1 MEAFAR
7 SSTTLFAKAN
17 TNKPPS
23 PVKALLGQSSICFVR
38 FGNSNANVHHH
49 TSLLRH
55 KAIRS
60 VRSSETRVLRNSVSA
75 GFVIEPA
82 ASKTV
87 HVQFRL
93 HKKCSYG
100 DNFLLVG
107 NEPIIGQWNPYSAV
121 PLNWSD
127 GNIWTVDLDIPI
139 DRAIQFKF
147 ILKKSTGDLLW
158 QPGPDRILHT
168 WDTNS
173 TITIA
178 EDWKHAKLQKLTEK
192 KNVSQNETLHT
203 KRAATF
209 SDKFATVNGVP
220 TYSSRNEFVFKERA
234 FSSAE
239 GTLLQES
246 QAVCNAND
254 GLCIMTRPTSL
265 GSMEDEDEYCEAEYY
280 DDEYY
285 EDDCE
290 YEDRY
295 EDEDIMFTYEGGRVL
310 VPGLVQGV
318 TGKTIDISTDGSIVV
333 DAREV
338 HSS

>member
-1 MEAFAR
+1 M
-7 SSTTLFAKAN
+7 
-17 TNKPPS
+17 
-23 PVKALLGQSSICFVR
+23 
-38 FGNSNANVHHH
+38 
-49 TSLLRH
+49 SLLN
-55 KAIRS
+55 
-60 VRSSETRVLRNSVSA
+60 LY
-75 GFVIEPA
+75 GF
-82 ASKTV
+82 K
-87 HVQFRL
+87 Q
-93 HKKCSYG
+93 
-100 DNFLLVG
+100 
-107 NEPIIGQWNPYSAV
+107 
-121 PLNWSD
+121 
-127 GNIWTVDLDIPI
+127 DIPI

-203 KRAATF
+203 NRAATF

-220 TYSSRNEFVFKERA
+220 TYSSRNEFAFKERA

-246 QAVCNAND
+246 QAICNAND

>member
-17 TNKPPS
+17 TNKRPS
-23 PVKALLGQSSICFVR
+23 PVKALLSQSSICFVR
-38 FGNSNANVHHH
+38 FWNSNANVHHH

-55 KAIRS
+55 KAFRS
-60 VRSSETRVLRNSVSA
+60 VASSETRVLRNPDSA
-75 GFVIEPA
+75 GIGIEPA
-82 ASKTV
+82 APSKTV
-87 HVQFRL
+87 HVQFQL
-93 HKKCSYG
+93 HKKCRFG

-107 NEPIIGQWNPYSAV
+107 NEPIIGQWNPSSAI

-178 EDWKHAKLQKLTEK
+178 EDWKNAKLQKLTEK
-192 KNVSQNETLHT
+192 KIVSQNETLLT
-203 KRAATF
+203 NQAVTF
-209 SDKFATVNGVP
+209 SDKFASANSIP
-220 TYSSRNEFVFKERA
+220 TYSNKNEFAFKERA
-234 FSSAE
+234 FGSE
-239 GTLLQES
+239 MGLLQES
-246 QAVCNAND
+246 QAVCIADD
-254 GLCIMTRPTSL
+254 GVCIMTRPTSL
-265 GSMEDEDEYCEAEYY
+265 GGMDEDEYY

-285 EDDCE
+285 DDDCE

-318 TGKTIDISTDGSIVV
+318 TGKTIDISADGSIVI
-333 DAREV
+333 DARGE
-338 HSS
+338 HNS

>member
-17 TNKPPS
+17 TNKRPS
-23 PVKALLGQSSICFVR
+23 PVKALLSQSSICFV
-38 FGNSNANVHHH
+38 
-49 TSLLRH
+49 
-55 KAIRS
+55 
-60 VRSSETRVLRNSVSA
+60 LRNPDSA
-75 GFVIEPA
+75 GIGIEPA
-82 ASKTV
+82 APSKTV
-87 HVQFRL
+87 HVQFQL
-93 HKKCSYG
+93 HKKCRFG

-107 NEPIIGQWNPYSAV
+107 NEPIIGQWNPSSAI

-178 EDWKHAKLQKLTEK
+178 EDWKNAKLQKLTEK
-192 KNVSQNETLHT
+192 KIVSQNETLLT
-203 KRAATF
+203 NQAVTF
-209 SDKFATVNGVP
+209 SDKFASANSIP
-220 TYSSRNEFVFKERA
+220 TYSNKNEFAFKERA
-234 FSSAE
+234 FGSE
-239 GTLLQES
+239 MGLLQES
-246 QAVCNAND
+246 QAVCIADD
-254 GLCIMTRPTSL
+254 GVCIMTRPTSL
-265 GSMEDEDEYCEAEYY
+265 GGMDEDEYY

-285 EDDCE
+285 DDDCE

-318 TGKTIDISTDGSIVV
+318 TGKTIDISADGSIVI
-333 DAREV
+333 DARGE
-338 HSS
+338 HNS